1 MVPGLQSGQRYALLS
16 LSNGRVFVQLDGLRH
31 IIDAKDRNLWR
42 VYLLHFSGEK
52 VLSHHARRN
61 KTCTRAARP
70 ARAARPDHLRR
81 PGVIGVLFPA
91 NKYDVSHFEVSELG
105 GLATLAVLGLL
116 AQFHGNRGSVRPRD
130 VDRKS
135 TRLNSSHV
143 RISYAVFCLKKKKKR
158 V

>member
-1 MVPGLQSGQRYALLS
+1 
-16 LSNGRVFVQLDGLRH
+16 

-91 NKYDVSHFEVSELG
+91 NKYAVSQLEVSEL
-105 GLATLAVLGLL
+105 
-116 AQFHGNRGSVRPRD
+116 RGSRPLRYS
-130 VDRKS
+130 VFSPNFTVTVAPSARVMS
-135 TRLNSSHV
+135 MESA
-143 RISYAVFCLKKKKKR
+143 RI
-158 V
+158 